1 MINGRKHWVVMTGC
15 ILTNEPTEDYSVIA
29 LIFQDPFDTSSEAS
43 SGSNQ
48 IELAT
53 YTYWLAN
60 QFKDKVILPG
70 DTYHK
75 QWVVVGADGA
85 PVVNVSESAAPG
97 GGTGPVDEAGAVAVA
112 QEGIQQEYVLA
123 VDQLAE
129 ALEGAS
135 PQGAIPVAQPG
146 SQEPIYYIVPFFDGD
161 GGVPAAALVD
171 ARTGA
176 FLGVRAIVD
185 GSLGYADALALLTE
199 GPIGQFPE
207 GVPHPDTE

>member
-1 MINGRKHWVVMTGC
+1 M
-15 ILTNEPTEDYSVIA
+15 
-29 LIFQDPFDTSSEAS
+29 
-43 SGSNQ
+43 
-48 IELAT
+48 
-53 YTYWLAN
+53 
-60 QFKDKVILPG
+60 
-70 DTYHK
+70 
-75 QWVVVGADGA
+75 
-85 PVVNVSESAAPG
+85 
-97 GGTGPVDEAGAVAVA
+97 A

-146 SQEPIYYIVPFFDGD
+146 SQEPIDYIVPFFKGD

-176 FLGVRAIVD
+176 FLGVRATVD

-207 GVPHPDTE
+207 GVPHPDTNEPLPLDNATIPEMPEREPGRRRRHPTCRTG